1 MVSQRDWRCGVVSIR
16 RRGRGVE
23 GKELLLQQVIK
34 TLTRPNPKIVG
45 FSIVGLTKRRQ
56 LTRRNRP
63 CLMVQNV
70 EHLHLHGGCV
80 GKAILG
86 FELQCSVDELIG
98 LFAQVWAMFF
108 ERKIVAILYA
118 LEHFHIGIAPEGSC
132 AREGFVQ
139 NDAETEEIG
148 ARSEERR

>member
-1 MVSQRDWRCGVVSIR
+1 M
-16 RRGRGVE
+16 
-23 GKELLLQQVIK
+23 
-34 TLTRPNPKIVG
+34 
-45 FSIVGLTKRRQ
+45 TKRRQ

-63 CLMVQNV
+63 SIMVQKD
-70 EHLHLHGGCV
+70 EHMHLRGGCG
-80 GKAILG
+80 GKVIHA
-86 FELQCSVDELIG
+86 FEVQCSVDELIG

-148 ARSEERR
+148 AWVERFTCGLLRRHVGDFTA

>member
-1 MVSQRDWRCGVVSIR
+1 
-16 RRGRGVE
+16 
-23 GKELLLQQVIK
+23 
-34 TLTRPNPKIVG
+34 
-45 FSIVGLTKRRQ
+45 
-56 LTRRNRP
+56 
-63 CLMVQNV
+63 MVQNV

-108 ERKIVAILYA
+108 ERKIVVILYA
-118 LEHFHIGIAPEGSC
+118 LEHFHIGIAPVGSC

-139 NDAETEEIG
+139 NDAETKEIG
-148 ARSEERR
+148 AWVERFICGLLRQHVGDFNALLVGGVGVWTLA